1 MCQDLEQKHS
11 WISCR
16 DWYSC
21 VVEMCEN
28 YQVTSSQ
35 YTINKFII
43 SLSLKVQFKMKLDS
57 LFYSLY
63 LGSLDR
69 LFDIQMREGAGASV
83 CAEILHR
90 MDQAMK
96 DFSTVQTSPSLQVN
110 SLF

>member
-1 MCQDLEQKHS
+1 
-11 WISCR
+11 
-16 DWYSC
+16 
-21 VVEMCEN
+21 
-28 YQVTSSQ
+28 
-35 YTINKFII
+35 
-43 SLSLKVQFKMKLDS
+43 MKLDS

-96 DFSTVQTSPSLQVN
+96 DFSTVTTSPSLQVN
-110 SLF
+110 TLF